1 MIDNSSKCLQYQ
13 DVYIR
18 ATICQL
24 NNRARKKIVSLA
36 EWRNIANSSKAF
48 QKGIEYQNIKE
59 ALQYFPDDYSKWPLF
74 PLRIQE
80 ELKEEANKWYLQ
92 CIELIQYRK
101 NPNYGKTKC
110 VRCLLSTDREEA
122 AIFSRNQQSCSK
134 SSVVSFNLSM
144 PNTKIDLNVHT
155 IIIIK
160 KKKRKK
166 QNQLMLTNYFNYR
179 KLRFQQNQS
188 LLQQKRIHPKFK

>member
-1 MIDNSSKCLQYQ
+1 MYIYERQYVNSTTE
-13 DVYIR
+13 R
-18 ATICQL
+18 
-24 NNRARKKIVSLA
+24 RKKIVSLA

-59 ALQYFPDDYSKWPLF
+59 ASQYFPDDYSKWPLF

-80 ELKEEANKWYLQ
+80 ELKEEANKWHLQ

-155 IIIIK
+155 IIIK
-160 KKKRKK
+160 KKKKRNRKK

-179 KLRFQQNQS
+179 KLRF
-188 LLQQKRIHPKFK
+188 

>member
-1 MIDNSSKCLQYQ
+1 LP
-13 DVYIR
+13 
-18 ATICQL
+18 
-24 NNRARKKIVSLA
+24 
-36 EWRNIANSSKAF
+36 IAVKPSR
-48 QKGIEYQNIKE
+48 GIEYQNTKE
-59 ALQYFPDDYSKWPLF
+59 ALQYFPDDYSKWLLF

-101 NPNYGKTKC
+101 NPNYSKTKC

-155 IIIIK
+155 IIIK
-160 KKKRKK
+160 KKKKRNRKK

-179 KLRFQQNQS
+179 KLRF
-188 LLQQKRIHPKFK
+188 